1 MISTTTRTARRSASR
16 RRGQDDIDRVADA
29 VVRTPHLEP
38 TVVSFLADR
47 IAQHWAI
54 EADEVNRRLAV
65 SIARGVSVR
74 DTRRLLRSA

>member
-1 MISTTTRTARRSASR
+1 MTSTIRTARRLTTR
-16 RRGQDDIDRVADA
+16 RPEQADIDRVAEA

-54 EADEVNRRLAV
+54 EADEVDRRLAV